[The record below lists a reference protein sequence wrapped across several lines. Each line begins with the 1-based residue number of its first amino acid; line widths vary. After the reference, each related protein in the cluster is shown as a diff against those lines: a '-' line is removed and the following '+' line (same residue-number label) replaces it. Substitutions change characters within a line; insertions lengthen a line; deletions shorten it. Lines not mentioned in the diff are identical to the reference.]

1 MMVAFTCEK
10 ASGSHERLARWAGAV
25 DSRLRGKYRCRRWFL
40 VPAHFHGDDELDG
53 LLEGGHHL
61 LGEKTHA
68 PLHGLFRQQ
77 AAGVEFGGE
86 TRQT

>member
-1 MMVAFTCEK
+1 MNGLPDGPGRGFPP
-10 ASGSHERLARWAGAV
+10 ARE
-25 DSRLRGKYRCRRWFL
+25 YRCRRWFL

>member
-1 MMVAFTCEK
+1 MNGLPDGRGRGFPP
-10 ASGSHERLARWAGAV
+10 ARE
-25 DSRLRGKYRCRRWFL
+25 YRYRRWFL
-40 VPAHFHGDDELDG
+40 VPAHVHGDDELDG

>member
-1 MMVAFTCEK
+1 MNGLPDGPGPWIPACVE
-10 ASGSHERLARWAGAV
+10 G
-25 DSRLRGKYRCRRWFL
+25 RCRRWFL